1 MHHIHKEAVCF
12 GLEKESTVSLFGL
25 LPSPHRTDR
34 SSLWSPFTF
43 PRTLTTLDNLTMVP
57 GAVTL
62 QTQLWE
68 PENVRDRSGV
78 PGRRRRDHSLSV
90 GRRRGPGEREQGA
103 DGALCNQ
110 WAAREDRSAR
120 ETLFPCASEKGP
132 HQWRLVPRPQRTLK
146 LRAGQSARK
155 SRQLSR
161 PRAQRPLHQ
170 PTSYGIFVPSCGVS
184 PVSEALMCQGAH
196 FC

>member
-25 LPSPHRTDR
+25 LPSPHRRDC

-90 GRRRGPGEREQGA
+90 GRRRGPVRG
-103 DGALCNQ
+103 
-110 WAAREDRSAR
+110 S
-120 ETLFPCASEKGP
+120 K
-132 HQWRLVPRPQRTLK
+132 
-146 LRAGQSARK
+146 
-155 SRQLSR
+155 
-161 PRAQRPLHQ
+161 
-170 PTSYGIFVPSCGVS
+170 
-184 PVSEALMCQGAH
+184 ALMVLRPISGQPGRTALLVRLYSH
-196 FC
+196 VPLRRDLTNGGWFLVLRGH